1 MTTIARP
8 RERGFQMPN
17 QADLRPRLLTAQQA
31 TAYLIQQEPPLR
43 FRGQT
48 RLDWEQWR
56 AKFAEAIRTQ
66 LGPWPEKVPLRP
78 EVVEVVQCEGYRREK
93 IVFDSDAFSSVPAYV
108 LIPDGL
114 APGERRRAILYAHGH
129 GIGKA
134 GAVGLPGPNGETDG
148 GYQKAMAV
156 QLVRQGYVVIAP
168 DWRPFGERK
177 DEPEWVRV
185 PTRDNC
191 NVAYMAYGYWG
202 YHMLALNVNDA
213 RRCLDY
219 LETRPEVNPDGFGM
233 IGCSYGGTMTTY
245 TSALEDRIVAANIVC
260 YLSTLRDALQD
271 RMGNFCGAQY
281 MPGLRKYGDIAD
293 VAGLIAPRPLM
304 IQAGERDTCFVI
316 EDVME
321 AYAHLQRIY
330 AAAGASANLE
340 LDRFDGEHEIHV
352 ETALDFFA
360 RRLPAR

>member
-1 MTTIARP
+1 M
-8 RERGFQMPN
+8 
-17 QADLRPRLLTAQQA
+17 ADAASARPRLLTAQQA

-43 FRGQT
+43 FRGET
-48 RLDWEQWR
+48 EKDWMQWR
-56 AKFAEAIRTQ
+56 AAFAEAIRTE
-66 LGPWPEKVPLRP
+66 LGPWPENVPMRP
-78 EVVEVVQCEGYRREK
+78 EILEVAECDGYRREK
-93 IVFDSDAFSSVPAYV
+93 VVFDSDAFSSVPAYV

-114 APGERRRAILYAHGH
+114 ARGEKRRAILCAHGH
-129 GIGKA
+129 GTGKV
-134 GAVGLPGPNGETDG
+134 GAVGLPGPDG
-148 GYQKAMAV
+148 NVDTYQKTMAV
-156 QLVRQGYVVIAP
+156 QLAQAGHVVIAP

-177 DEPEWVRV
+177 DEADWVRE
-185 PTRDNC
+185 TRDNC

-219 LETRPEVNPDGFGM
+219 LETREEVDPDAFGM

-245 TSALEDRIVAANIVC
+245 TSALDDRIKAAVIVC

-271 RMGNFCGAQY
+271 RLGNFCGAQY

-293 VAGLIAPRPLM
+293 VAGVIAPRPLM

-321 AYAHLQRIY
+321 AYAHLAKIY
-330 AAAGASANLE
+330 AAAGASENLE
-340 LDRFDGEHEIHV
+340 LDRFDGEHEIHA
-352 ETALDFFA
+352 EMALDFFA
-360 RRLPAR
+360 RRLPARRTGDS